1 LIRKS
6 NLLLNLN
13 FLLFNINNPY
23 TSDFSHS
30 ATRGPIAAS
39 IRQDS
44 HIVIYYKMQDESAI
58 LGYPNTNPYK
68 KGEPKKRKPDIP
80 VQEQL
85 QLLEQYHTRKKTSI
99 EIDLDHFKDVFV
111 QSSQDKADQLKKHKQ
126 WVEALCAEI
135 GYSTTTELEK
145 LKASINKVH
154 EDGKSNSEVLLTA
167 SQHIV
172 KHHKAL
178 HEVHRLI
185 KEDRRQ
191 VLLIATQFR
200 NDMSKLQTDMAK
212 VLDQNS
218 KLQERIV
225 ALEAKLQST

>member
-1 LIRKS
+1 
-6 NLLLNLN
+6 
-13 FLLFNINNPY
+13 
-23 TSDFSHS
+23 
-30 ATRGPIAAS
+30 
-39 IRQDS
+39 
-44 HIVIYYKMQDESAI
+44 MQAESAI
-58 LGYPNTNPYK
+58 LGHQDSPNTEPKPYTKGKPKKRKPNPYK
-68 KGEPKKRKPDIP
+68 KDEPKKRKPDIP

-85 QLLEQYHTRKKTSI
+85 NLLEQYHTRKKTSI
-99 EIDLDHFKDVFV
+99 EFDLDHVKRVLVNNIKNNAGKFER
-111 QSSQDKADQLKKHKQ
+111 HKQ

-145 LKASINKVH
+145 LKASITKELEKLKASINKVH
-154 EDGKSNSEVLLTA
+154 EDGKSNSENIFTV

-178 HEVHRLI
+178 HDVHRLI

-191 VLLIATQFR
+191 VSCIATKFR
-200 NDMSKLQTDMAK
+200 NDMAKLQTDMAK